1 MLIRALQAV
10 ENATRALHSVSAYI
24 AVPLMIALVIYDV
37 FLRYVVGDPSVWAN
51 EVSAVLL
58 ILVVFATLPHV
69 TIRRDH
75 LGNDMVYLMLGSR
88 GKRVTAG
95 AGYLCGAIFGG
106 VLAFRSFTAML
117 DAHRYNE
124 GTQNV
129 DFPYWPFYGVMT
141 VSAALVVVICILQ
154 IAFVVSGDPVDT
166 ESETKDEG

>member
-1 MLIRALQAV
+1 MIRVLQAV
-10 ENATRALHSVSAYI
+10 GRATRALHSVSAYF

-88 GKRVTAG
+88 GRRVTAG
-95 AGYLCGAIFGG
+95 AGYSCGAIFGG

-129 DFPYWPFYGVMT
+129 DFPYWPFYGIMT
-141 VSAALVVVICILQ
+141 TSAALVVVICILQ
-154 IAFVVSGDPVDT
+154 IAFVVSGNPINV
-166 ESETKDEG
+166 ESEPKDEG

>member
-69 TIRRDH
+69 TIRR
-75 LGNDMVYLMLGSR
+75 
-88 GKRVTAG
+88 G
-95 AGYLCGAIFGG
+95 A
-106 VLAFRSFTAML
+106 
-117 DAHRYNE
+117 
-124 GTQNV
+124 
-129 DFPYWPFYGVMT
+129 
-141 VSAALVVVICILQ
+141 
-154 IAFVVSGDPVDT
+154 
-166 ESETKDEG
+166 

>member
-1 MLIRALQAV
+1 
-10 ENATRALHSVSAYI
+10 
-24 AVPLMIALVIYDV
+24 MIALVIYDV

-69 TIRRDH
+69 TIQREH

-154 IAFVVSGDPVDT
+154 IAFAISGSLIDA
-166 ESETKDEG
+166 ESEPKDEG

>member
-1 MLIRALQAV
+1 MTGVLQIAGR
-10 ENATRALHSVSAYI
+10 ATRALHSVSAYL

-69 TIRRDH
+69 TIRREH
-75 LGNDMVYLMLGSR
+75 LGNDMVYLMLGRR
-88 GKRVTAG
+88 GRRVTAG

-141 VSAALVVVICILQ
+141 ASAALVVVICALQ
-154 IAFVVSGDPVDT
+154 IVVAISGNPIDT
-166 ESETKDEG
+166 EPEPNDEG

>member
-1 MLIRALQAV
+1 MTRVLQAA
-10 ENATRALHSVSAYI
+10 ERATRALHSVSAYL

-75 LGNDMVYLMLGSR
+75 LGNDMVYLMLGSQ

-95 AGYLCGAIFGG
+95 AGYLCGAVFGG
-106 VLAFRSFTAML
+106 VLAYRSFTAML

-141 VSAALVVVICILQ
+141 ISAALVVAICILQ
-154 IAFVVSGDPVDT
+154 IAFAVSGNPVDT
-166 ESETKDEG
+166 ESKSTDEG